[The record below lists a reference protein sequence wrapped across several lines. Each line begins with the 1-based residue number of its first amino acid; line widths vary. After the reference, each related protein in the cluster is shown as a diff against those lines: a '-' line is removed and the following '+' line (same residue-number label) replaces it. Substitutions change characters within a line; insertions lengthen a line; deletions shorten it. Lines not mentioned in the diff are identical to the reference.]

1 MKINIKI
8 GDKELRTIESIKGQL
23 YLEVVQWDMEEE
35 SCFTV
40 MYWSNVYEEI
50 TMMVVENRVLDY
62 MTPEEF
68 FFFHKIGNKI
78 IEGLQNWRWNQ
89 Q

>member
-1 MKINIKI
+1 MKISIKV
-8 GDKELRTIESIKGQL
+8 GNKELRTIESIKGQL

>member
-1 MKINIKI
+1 MKISIKV
-8 GDKELRTIESIKGQL
+8 GNKELRTIESIKGQH
-23 YLEVVQWDMEEE
+23 YIDVVQWDMEEE
-35 SCFTV
+35 SCFTL

-50 TMMVVENRVLDY
+50 TMMVVEDRVLEH

-78 IEGLQNWRWNQ
+78 IEGLQEWRWNQ
-89 Q
+89 E